1 MPISSEGK
9 SCEERVGMVDVGSVA
24 ARVAVCARSEE
35 LVGLRGQRRQSQ
47 MVRVKGQSDGRTV
60 GSPTRRC

>member
-1 MPISSEGK
+1 
-9 SCEERVGMVDVGSVA
+9 MVDVGSVA